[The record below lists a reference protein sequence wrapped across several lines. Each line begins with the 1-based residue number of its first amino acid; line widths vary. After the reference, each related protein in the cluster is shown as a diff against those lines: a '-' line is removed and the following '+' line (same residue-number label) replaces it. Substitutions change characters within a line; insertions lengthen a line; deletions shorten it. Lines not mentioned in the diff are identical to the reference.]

1 MSIVYRF
8 EIFSNL
14 DNLNA
19 NAAREES
26 LKIWFHKY
34 MGRNIKNIWESR
46 YFLVEAENPIA
57 NIKDYAQEVF
67 TDSVVEVMISSI
79 DENDEYQ
86 GELLTWLQKK
96 NFLNPSLIDISFRPG
111 VNDNCAHAALEAL
124 KLIPALSAVEIK
136 VASGVMYFI
145 EGEKPIISMQLEAMA
160 YEKLANNLL
169 HKVSITNPSDIADFS
184 RMKNILFPSV
194 TIKGEKAK
202 LIDLEVSMSE
212 LEKMNHDNCW
222 ALSVAELDHI
232 KTYYKSLSRSPTDVE
247 MEVIAQ
253 SWSEHCKHKIFSSE
267 ITYSESNLPKGLKPI
282 GNFMVKGIFKHFIRG
297 ATLKIQEERKIPWL
311 ISIFHDNAGIV
322 RFDENIDVC
331 IKVETHNSPSA
342 LDPYG
347 GALTGILGVNRDILG
362 VGQGA
367 KPIANTNV
375 FCLAENHYFE
385 DNKIAIPLLLKNPDR
400 IKEGVHLGVQD
411 GGNKSGIPTINGAFV
426 FDRDYVGKPLVFCG
440 TIGVIPQSERGL
452 ATHEKRQLPKD
463 LIVMAGGRIGKDGIH
478 GATFSS
484 MELVDGVPSS
494 VVQIGDPITQKRLG
508 DFLIEARKLG
518 LFNSVT
524 DNGAG
529 GLSSSIGEM
538 AVLTNGASVDLEK
551 ALVKYP
557 GLSPFEI
564 MVSESQERMT
574 FSVQPETIDAFLLL
588 AKKRSVEASVIG
600 EFNNSG
606 FLNIKYD
613 NLEVANINLDFLHE
627 SLLPMKLKAH
637 FDLTAQL
644 PHWIKT
650 KIIKQNLPKIDNKIN
665 YAQILL
671 DLFRAPNIRSHEH
684 LIRRYDHEVKGATI
698 IKPFTGTPEIGF
710 SAPSD
715 AGVVWMKPHGGG
727 ADNALAIACGICPK
741 ISKFDTYLMA
751 EYAVDE
757 AVRNAICV
765 GANPDEMVLVDN
777 YCWPDP
783 IASDRNRDAELKL
796 AQLVRASKALYDFII
811 AYGMPFVSG
820 KDSMKND
827 FIGMNEYQE
836 KIKISVPP
844 TLLITAMGRVPSL
857 TLVTTSEI
865 KNVGDLIYL
874 IGDNLLNFNS
884 AFELDALYEDYEVQY
899 PLPELDSKKQ
909 IELYRQIHVAMK
921 NNLIVSAHDISD
933 GGLILALAE
942 KMMGTA
948 MGIRISLD
956 IEESFL
962 KAFLFNES
970 AGRILVS
977 VKPQNEKEFEAL
989 LKGFSN
995 MLLGE
1000 TTNSGS
1006 LFVKSNKIE
1015 ILKVSGQECMK
1026 NYKCQVGE
1034 I

>member
-1 MSIVYRF
+1 MSTVYRF
-8 EIFSNL
+8 EIYPNIY
-14 DNLNA
+14 NLNA
-19 NAAREES
+19 QANQEDA
-26 LKIWFHKY
+26 LKVWFHKY
-34 MGRNIKNIWESR
+34 LNRSIKNIWEVR
-46 YFLVEAENPIA
+46 YFLVETETPIA
-57 NIKDYAQEVF
+57 NIRTYAEEVF
-67 TDSVVEVMISSI
+67 TDSVVEVLLTSV
-79 DENDEYQ
+79 DENFEP
-86 GELLTWLQKK
+86 LLNWLEKK
-96 NFLNPSLIDISFRPG
+96 NFKNPSLIDICYRPG
-111 VNDNCAHAALEAL
+111 VTDNSAHAALEAL
-124 KLIPALSAVEIK
+124 KLIPALVNVDMK
-136 VASGVMYFI
+136 VASGTMYFI
-145 EGEKPIISMQLEAMA
+145 ESEKPMNSIQLEGLA

-169 HKVSITNPSDIADFS
+169 HKVAITIPSEIAHFA
-184 RMKNILFPSV
+184 RMKTILFPSV
-194 TIKGEKAK
+194 SIKAEKAK
-202 LIDLEVSMSE
+202 LVDLEVSDTQ
-212 LEKMNHDNCW
+212 LEKMNQENCW
-222 ALSVAELDHI
+222 ALSSAEMNHI
-232 KTYYKSLSRSPTDVE
+232 KNYYKSLNRLPSDVE

-267 ITYSESNLPKGLKPI
+267 ITYSESNLPI
-282 GNFMVKGIFKHFIRG
+282 GVKAIGDFNVKGIFKNFIRG

-322 RFDENIDVC
+322 RFDDTVDVC

-385 DNKIAIPLLLKNPDR
+385 DNKISIPLLLKNPDR

-411 GGNKSGIPTINGAFV
+411 GGNKSGIPTVNGAFV

-440 TIGVIPQSERGL
+440 TIGVMPQMERGL
-452 ATHEKRQLPKD
+452 ATHEKRQRPGD
-463 LIVMAGGRIGKDGIH
+463 LIVMSGGRIGKDGIH

-508 DFLIEARKLG
+508 DFLVEARRLG

-529 GLSSSIGEM
+529 GLSSSVGEM
-538 AVLTNGASVDLEK
+538 AQLTNGASVDLEK

-557 GLSPFEI
+557 GLSPFEL

-574 FSVQPETIDAFLLL
+574 FSVAKDSIDAFLELS
-588 AKKRSVEASVIG
+588 KKRSVESSVIG

-606 FLNIKYD
+606 FLHINYEGV
-613 NLEVANINLDFLHE
+613 EVANIDLHFLHE
-627 SLLPMKLKAH
+627 SLLPMKLTGH
-637 FDLTAQL
+637 FDLSKKA
-644 PHWIKT
+644 PHWIKQKIT
-650 KIIKQNLPKIDNKIN
+650 KPSLPKINGKFN
-665 YAQILL
+665 YTQILL
-671 DLFRAPNIRSHEH
+671 DLFKTPNIRSHEH
-684 LIRRYDHEVKGATI
+684 LIRRYDHEVKAATI
-698 IKPFTGTPEIGF
+698 VKPFTGTAEIGF

-715 AGVVWMKPHGGG
+715 AGVIWMKPHGGG
-727 ADNALAIACGICPK
+727 ADNALAIASGICPK
-741 ISKFDTYLMA
+741 VSRYDTYLMA

-757 AVRNAICV
+757 AVRNAVCV

-783 IASDRNRDAELKL
+783 IASERNPDAELKL
-796 AQLVRASKALYDFII
+796 AQLVRASKALYDISI

-827 FIGMNEYQE
+827 FIGMNEFQE

-844 TLLITAMGRVPSL
+844 TLLVTAMGRVPSL
-857 TLVTTSEI
+857 SLVTTSEI
-865 KNVGDLIYL
+865 KNTGDLVYL
-874 IGDNLLNFNS
+874 IGENLLEFTS
-884 AFELDALYEDYEVQY
+884 AFELSDLYADYEIQY
-899 PLPELDSKKQ
+899 PLPSLEPKRQ
-909 IELYRQIHVAMK
+909 VVLYRQIHKAMK
-921 NNLIVSAHDISD
+921 NDLIESSHDISD

-942 KMMGTA
+942 KMMGTP

-956 IEESFL
+956 IEEKFL
-962 KAFLFNES
+962 PQFLFNES
-970 AGRILVS
+970 AGRILVT
-977 VKPQNEKEFEAL
+977 VKPSNEKAFEEI
-989 LKGFSN
+989 LKGFNS

-1006 LFVKSNKIE
+1006 LFVKSNKVE